1 MFLSHRMNEFEFQS
15 VESIDVEEE
24 GFDGMGC
31 RYDSSMASSWLL
43 RQTDFEALGSIGGEF
58 DRTASRAIET
68 FEFPNLTYENR
79 LSESTIGFGSDGMSV
94 TSRSS
99 FVTLDV
105 NEFYTAMDVELSS
118 FSEGDHSMTSDS
130 VIHGS
135 DSLCQVEVP
144 VYEFS
149 SKLRLTTMDLGSGST
164 LQLTETQDVMASSS
178 GGFALQSQATE
189 MSCESA
195 AIGLTESIQMTH
207 FEVNIGNLVMTATK
221 SEAVTQMNG
230 MSFFQASSLASVS
243 LEMPVDSIFPASG
256 FSGSQRLNSQSTAMS
271 LGLGDLQFGF
281 QSTEVSSAGIGG
293 RFGGLFSNFISQSG
307 DVSLAIG

>member
-24 GFDGMGC
+24 GFDWMGC

-43 RQTDFEALGSIGGEF
+43 RQTDFEALGSVGGEF

-130 VIHGS
+130 VIHVS

-230 MSFFQASSLASVS
+230 MSFFQASALASVS

>member
-24 GFDGMGC
+24 GFDWMGC

-43 RQTDFEALGSIGGEF
+43 RQTDFEALGSVGGEF